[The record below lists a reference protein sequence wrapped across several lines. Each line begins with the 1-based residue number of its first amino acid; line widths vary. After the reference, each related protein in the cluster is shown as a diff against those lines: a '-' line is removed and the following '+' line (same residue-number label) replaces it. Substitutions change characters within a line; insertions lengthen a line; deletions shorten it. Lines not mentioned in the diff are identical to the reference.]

1 MNAEELDRKFD
12 EGGPILEYFDL
23 SSAERSGLDTQSVSV
38 DFPVWMV
45 EAFDKE
51 AKRLGI
57 HREAV
62 IKTWLAQL
70 LDAKAA

>member
-1 MNAEELDRKFD
+1 MKAEELDRKFD

-23 SSAERSGLDTQSVSV
+23 TNAKRPGLETQSVKV
-38 DFPVWMV
+38 DFPVWMI

-51 AKRLGI
+51 AERLSI